1 MKNKLLVTTALVAL
15 MGIGNV
21 YANDTETKSQIVVA
35 AGSEQSLSG
44 EYSGYNTT
52 GDGGAI
58 FNSGTITSLTGK
70 FIGNTATPD
79 GVNSGR
85 GGAIYNTGT
94 SKIKNI
100 TAVFEGNAADKGGA
114 ISNAGTGS
122 SGEITISGSEFNS
135 NTATTSGGAIHNMSK
150 GIMNISGSHFNG
162 NTANNNGATLSG
174 GGAIYNLGQLEV
186 SDTDFS
192 GNEANYGGAILNVDE
207 SEDEATR
214 TIKNSTFSG
223 NTAKV
228 AGGAI
233 LNISTVADADIMNIE
248 NSTFSDNTA
257 LLGGAIY
264 NTGTMNMG
272 GNLTSQP
279 ASMKIVG
286 STFSDNTAT
295 QKGGAIYNGG
305 DMTIDSGSVFTSN
318 SAQYGGAIYTEG
330 TMTVADATFDG
341 NSATQNGGAIY
352 NRGGTLTVT
361 NGTFQN
367 NNTTEGDGG
376 AIINALKGTI
386 DNITGVFTNNTASN
400 RGGAI
405 YNSNG
410 STIDNITATF
420 EGNTADKGGAIS
432 NAGTV
437 NIADSTFKNNIST
450 NKDEGVLGGGAIH
463 NMAGAIINFS
473 GSNVFEGNKANGQL
487 NDIYNNGTINVKENS
502 HLTLDGGISEHAAED
517 GKIVFEDKTT
527 LTVNSGTTTI
537 SNDVT
542 LNGTTNLEMIIANG
556 TDKYELI
563 EGSLLGDGEFV
574 IQGNNLYDIEAIE
587 GELGSYSITK
597 KSSDE
602 IAAST
607 GANSNQ
613 TSAISAIAS
622 VGAEGSE
629 AFNTV
634 ANDVTALLQSSDKS
648 QVQAGLDAVTAM
660 APEVAPMVQQNQT
673 QIANQI
679 YGAVGTRLSG
689 GSIAT
694 GGQGMSSGDG
704 IFERAA
710 MWVQTMFNKAKLDD
724 TSKAKG
730 FDSDTTG
737 IAMGAEKYIDSKT
750 KLGLGYAYSNS
761 DIDGFMR
768 STDVDTHTA
777 FVYGEYKPSNWYVNG
792 IASYGWSDY
801 SEDKNVA
808 GHNVSADYDATTF
821 GLQAMTG
828 YDMQMSNFGL
838 TPEIGLRYAH
848 ISQDSYKDSI
858 GQSVSG
864 NDSDILTGVIGAK
877 VSKAWKLDNGMNLK
891 PEARVAM
898 TYDLMNDDA
907 NSVVT
912 LANGTAYVAEGE
924 ALDRFGME
932 FGAGVTA
939 EVNDKV
945 ELSVA
950 YEGRFREDYQDHTGL
965 LSAKYKF

>member
-279 ASMKIVG
+279 ASMKIAG
-286 STFSDNTAT
+286 STFSGNTA
-295 QKGGAIYNGG
+295 QNGGAIYNGG
-305 DMTIDSGSVFTSN
+305 ELTVDGTSFDGN
-318 SAQYGGAIYTEG
+318 NAEKGGAIYNTGKLTVTNSNFSANEANSLDGGAIFNGNGGELTIEGGLFSGNIAQISTENTGRGGAIYNTG
-330 TMTVADATFDG
+330 TSTVNISGATFDG
-341 NSATQNGGAIY
+341 NS
-352 NRGGTLTVT
+352 
-361 NGTFQN
+361 
-367 NNTTEGDGG
+367 
-376 AIINALKGTI
+376 
-386 DNITGVFTNNTASN
+386 
-400 RGGAI
+400 
-405 YNSNG
+405 
-410 STIDNITATF
+410 
-420 EGNTADKGGAIS
+420 ADKGGAIS
-432 NAGTV
+432 NAGTGSSGQIT
-437 NIADSTFKNNIST
+437 IADSTFTNNEALT
-450 NKDEGVLGGGAIH
+450 DGGAIH
-463 NMAGAIINFS
+463 NMSKGVIDFTGNNVFS
-473 GSNVFEGNKANGQL
+473 GNKKADDTL
-487 NDIYNNGTINVKENS
+487 NDIYNNGTINVDGN
-502 HLTLDGGISEHAAED
+502 LTLDGGVSGTGSMTFAE
-517 GKIVFEDKTT
+517 GST
-527 LTVNSGTTTI
+527 LTVNAGKTTI
-537 SNDVT
+537 SNKVT
-542 LNGTTNLEMIIANG
+542 NNGANLGMIFANG
-556 TDKYELI
+556 YEGGQYDLI
-563 EGSLLGDGEFV
+563 VDDGSLNEEFT
-574 IQGNNLYDIEAIE
+574 ILDNGLYDIEADTNDK
-587 GELGSYSITK
+587 GLYTITK

-613 TSAISAIAS
+613 TSAISAITS
-622 VGAEGSE
+622 VGADKASD

-634 ANDVTALLQSSDKS
+634 ANDVTTLLQSSDKS

-877 VSKAWKLDNGMNLK
+877 VSKAWKLDNGMNIK